1 MYTCSCSITICS
13 CLKWSKIHMFMFGYG
28 IVCVHN
34 GVFIYSWSVTVF
46 FFCSWWSIY
55 MFIFGYSTVSFHDG
69 LFTCSWLVTVFLFFC
84 SWWSFYMFMF
94 GYSTV
99 SVHDGV
105 FTCSW
110 SVTVF
115 CCSWWSNLHVHVWKL
130 FLLIINVTIY
140 YMFMFGYKIFCVH
153 DGVLFTYWCSVTVFS
168 FSRSS
173 TSWILV

>member
-1 MYTCSCSITICS
+1 MFTYEGKKRNMYTCSCSITICS
-13 CLKWSKIHMFMFGYG
+13 CSKWSKIHMFMFGYG

-46 FFCSWWSIY
+46 FF
-55 MFIFGYSTVSFHDG
+55 FAHDG
-69 LFTCSWLVTVFLFFC
+69 VFTCSSSVTVLLVFIMEYLHVHDWLRYFLFFF

-115 CCSWWSNLHVHVWKL
+115 FCSWWSNLHVHVW
-130 FLLIINVTIY
+130 
-140 YMFMFGYKIFCVH
+140 
-153 DGVLFTYWCSVTVFS
+153 
-168 FSRSS
+168 
-173 TSWILV
+173 